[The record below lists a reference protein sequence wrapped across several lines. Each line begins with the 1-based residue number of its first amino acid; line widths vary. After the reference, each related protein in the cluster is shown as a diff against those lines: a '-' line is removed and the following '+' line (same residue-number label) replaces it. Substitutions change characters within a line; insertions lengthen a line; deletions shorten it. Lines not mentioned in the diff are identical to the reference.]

1 MLTKRKALEKTIEMW
16 SWLAENP
23 DKDKEDFF
31 EFKNISNIPY
41 SECYCCEFDG
51 IWGNCRNCPIINW
64 NYDADNNMVV
74 VDRCTN
80 SGSAYGIWRSAI
92 VSTKTKQQAARRI
105 AELAEL
111 ELNKLNCQVAIITNA
126 KSKRTGKKDI
136 IKITKDEEIKKEEQ
150 EVEIV
155 DNTENEINELTDR
168 YKRLF
173 AEFEN
178 YKKRTVKEKEGLRN
192 MLVSDIMISILPVI
206 DNMEKAISTGTDDKA
221 YEDGIKM
228 VLNQLKEVLA
238 YNGVKEIETVGMPFD
253 PELHEAVSHVTDDK
267 LGKNIIKEEFRKGYI
282 IGTKV
287 IRHSMV
293 IVAN

>member
-1 MLTKRKALEKTIEMW
+1 MA
-16 SWLAENP
+16 
-23 DKDKEDFF
+23 
-31 EFKNISNIPY
+31 
-41 SECYCCEFDG
+41 
-51 IWGNCRNCPIINW
+51 
-64 NYDADNNMVV
+64 
-74 VDRCTN
+74 
-80 SGSAYGIWRSAI
+80 
-92 VSTKTKQQAARRI
+92 
-105 AELAEL
+105 
-111 ELNKLNCQVAIITNA
+111 
-126 KSKRTGKKDI
+126 
-136 IKITKDEEIKKEEQ
+136 
-150 EVEIV
+150 
-155 DNTENEINELTDR
+155 ENEINGLTDR